1 MKDFVFCIVV
11 GWLSFVV
18 ESSILGKI
26 FPMEFKPDL
35 TLLIVVWIGLKRSY
49 VAGLL
54 AVFTLGVVEDLLSG
68 ASMGLFPVIYLA
80 VFMFSAYVSVNFDV
94 DQLGAGLSVALLAC
108 SVSFSLIF
116 LARWLAGQ
124 ISFEPQIVKIV
135 ILKTILSSRSLIVVK
150 PALDGAWRGYSRLIG
165 AT

>member
-1 MKDFVFCIVV
+1 MVV

-18 ESSILGKI
+18 ESSILGNI

-35 TLLIVVWIGLKRSY
+35 TLLIVVWIGLKRAY
-49 VAGLL
+49 IPGVI
-54 AVFTLGVVEDLLSG
+54 AVFLLGVVEDLLSG
-68 ASMGLFPVIYLA
+68 APLGLFPVIYLT
-80 VFMFSAYVSVNFDV
+80 VFMFSVYVSVNFDV

-116 LARWLAGQ
+116 LARWFIGQ
-124 ISFEPQIVKIV
+124 ISFEPQIIKIV
-135 ILKTILSSRSLIVVK
+135 ILKTILSSLSLIIFK
-150 PALDGAWRGYSRLIG
+150 PVLDGAWKGYSRLMG

>member
-1 MKDFVFCIVV
+1 MKDFIFCMVV

-18 ESSILGKI
+18 ESSILGNI

-35 TLLIVVWIGLKRSY
+35 TLLIVVWIGLKRAY
-49 VAGLL
+49 IPGVI
-54 AVFTLGVVEDLLSG
+54 AVFLLGVVEDLLSG
-68 ASMGLFPVIYLA
+68 APLGLFPVIYLT
-80 VFMFSAYVSVNFDV
+80 VFMFSVYVSVNFDV

-116 LARWLAGQ
+116 LARWLIGQ
-124 ISFEPQIVKIV
+124 ISFEPQIIKIV
-135 ILKTILSSRSLIVVK
+135 ILKTILSSLSLIIFK
-150 PALDGAWRGYSRLIG
+150 PVLDGAWKGYSRLMG

>member
-1 MKDFVFCIVV
+1 MKDFIFCVVV

-18 ESSILGKI
+18 ESSILGNI

-35 TLLIVVWIGLKRSY
+35 TLLIVVWIGLKRAY
-49 VAGLL
+49 VPGLI
-54 AVFTLGVVEDLLSG
+54 AVFLLGVVEDLLSG
-68 ASMGLFPVIYLA
+68 APLGLFPVIYLA
-80 VFMFSAYVSVNFDV
+80 VFMFSVYVSVNFDV

-116 LARWLAGQ
+116 LARWLIGQ
-124 ISFEPQIVKIV
+124 ISFEPEIIKIV
-135 ILKTILSSRSLIVVK
+135 IVKTILSSLSLIILK
-150 PALDGAWRGYSRLIG
+150 PVLDGVWKGYSRLMG

>member
-1 MKDFVFCIVV
+1 MKDFIFCVVV

-18 ESSILGKI
+18 ESSILGNI

-35 TLLIVVWIGLKRSY
+35 TLLIVVWIGLKRAY
-49 VAGLL
+49 VPGVI
-54 AVFTLGVVEDLLSG
+54 AVFLLGVGEDLLSG
-68 ASMGLFPVIYLA
+68 APLGLFPVIYLA
-80 VFMFSAYVSVNFDV
+80 VFMFSVYVSVNFDV

-116 LARWLAGQ
+116 LARWLIGQ
-124 ISFEPQIVKIV
+124 ISFEPQIIKIV
-135 ILKTILSSRSLIVVK
+135 ILKTILSSLSLIILK
-150 PALDGAWRGYSRLIG
+150 PVLDGAWKGYSRLMG

>member
-1 MKDFVFCIVV
+1 MKDFIFCVVV

-18 ESSILGKI
+18 ESSILGNI

-35 TLLIVVWIGLKRSY
+35 TLLIVVWIGLKRAY
-49 VAGLL
+49 VPGVI
-54 AVFTLGVVEDLLSG
+54 AVFLLGVGEDLLSG
-68 ASMGLFPVIYLA
+68 APLGLFPVIYLA
-80 VFMFSAYVSVNFDV
+80 VFMFSVYVSVNFDV

-116 LARWLAGQ
+116 LARWLIGQ
-124 ISFEPQIVKIV
+124 ISFEPQIIKIV
-135 ILKTILSSRSLIVVK
+135 ILKTILSSLSLIILK
-150 PALDGAWRGYSRLIG
+150 PVLDGGWKGYSRLMG